1 MKGVLPVDRGSYRFG
16 GDQLAKARPI
26 ASAGDE
32 QQWVKWVRW
41 AKWGRLRPS
50 SAAFG
55 QSHARSP
62 VFVNSRGGEKNPPNP
77 PNPLPA
83 LTFECLRQWGCQWVK
98 GVPAPIFQRWMS
110 LMTAMPD
117 ERPVY
122 GCAGADCPEATPSV
136 AADFT

>member
-1 MKGVLPVDRGSYRFG
+1 MFSLSI
-16 GDQLAKARPI
+16 GDPTDSGAIRLQRPRQSRP
-26 ASAGDE
+26 AEDE
-32 QQWVKWVRW
+32 RQWVKWVRW
-41 AKWGRLRPS
+41 VKWGRLRPG

-55 QSHARSP
+55 QSHARSA

-98 GVPAPIFQRWMS
+98 GVPAPIFQRRTS
-110 LMTAMPD
+110 LMTAMSD

-136 AADFT
+136 VADFT